1 VKKRSRL
8 RSRREVQRVLQSRR
22 IFSSAA
28 LIAYARPGPDGL
40 RLAVAV
46 SRRVRGAVGRN
57 RVRRRLRESA
67 RAGLLQGDSTGP
79 DLGMGYDVVVI
90 GRPPALEAGFEVL
103 VAEMAAIRRRLGR
116 LEGR

>member
-1 VKKRSRL
+1 MKRRSRL
-8 RSRREVQRVLQSRR
+8 RSRRGVQRVLQSRR
-22 IFSSAA
+22 VFSGAA
-28 LIAYARPGPDGL
+28 VIAYARPGADGL

-57 RVRRRLRESA
+57 RVRRRLREAA
-67 RAGLLQGDSTGP
+67 RAGLLRGDSTGP

-90 GRPPALEAGFEVL
+90 GRPPALDAGFEDL